1 MRKLKD
7 RITRML
13 EGMWKWII
21 QSRKLIMLF
30 LKPPKEYE
38 GLCRVRIVT
47 GFAALA
53 VSGFGVCGFLCLS
66 SVEGRVYFVILLLVA
81 GIMSLFLIPIRILKR
96 DTYRK
101 VLDEKEEDGGIDEN
115 YLPNPDMAPE
125 QVRARNWGKLIGEY
139 VLLLGGIALFSWII
153 DIPNSPEQVSV
164 PSWLTLFILH
174 CISCL
179 KEFLCSIP
187 YLKDCL
193 VLLLGVV
200 AIVLF
205 IASFITLVQ
214 GKFKTAAC
222 HLSCFIFMC
231 LLLTGIFCLFNGERE
246 VVCAFIWLLAGMSL
260 LEVLLM
266 VRAAWCENNNLRIW
280 RSEKA
285 SEIGARMIVYPALFI
300 FLGVLAQRMQGMQDL
315 VGEKGDLGKAMIA
328 LTILTYP
335 VELWN
340 VFLDVIKS
348 DGKEAVSR
356 NSALETSLDGLRKEM
371 QRTSETM
378 GSLVESQQRMSQCM
392 ESMEKAFGLAETMPG
407 ISCRRTESLYEIKM
421 VLRRRKHDVN

>member
-1 MRKLKD
+1 
-7 RITRML
+7 ML
-13 EGMWKWII
+13 EGIWKWIV
-21 QSRKLIMLF
+21 QNGKLIMLF

-47 GFAALA
+47 FFAALA
-53 VSGFGVCGFLCLS
+53 VSGFGVCGFLWFS
-66 SVEGRVYFVILLLVA
+66 SVEGRVCLVLLLLVA
-81 GIMSLFLIPIRILKR
+81 GIMSLSLIPIRILKR

-115 YLPNPDMAPE
+115 YMPNPDMAPE
-125 QVRARNWGKLIGEY
+125 QVRARNWGRLIGEY
-139 VLLLGGIALFSWII
+139 VLLLGSIALLSWII
-153 DIPNSPEQVSV
+153 DIPNSPEQVLVSNC
-164 PSWLTLFILH
+164 LTFFILH

-179 KEFLCSIP
+179 KEFLYSIP

-193 VLLLGVV
+193 ALLLGVV
-200 AIVLF
+200 TVVLF
-205 IASFITLVQ
+205 IASSITLVQ
-214 GKFKTAAC
+214 GKFETAAC
-222 HLSCFIFMC
+222 HLSCLIFMC

-246 VVCAFIWLLAGMSL
+246 VVCAFIWILASMSL

-280 RSEKA
+280 RSKKA
-285 SEIGARMIVYPALFI
+285 LEIGSRMIVYPALFI

-335 VELWN
+335 IELWN

-348 DGKEAVSR
+348 DGKEAISR
-356 NSALETSLDGLRKEM
+356 SPALETSSDELRKEM
-371 QRTSETM
+371 QRTNETI

-392 ESMEKAFGLAETMPG
+392 ESMEKASGLVGTTPG
-407 ISCRRTESLYEIKM
+407 ISCRCTESSYEIKM
-421 VLRRRKHDVN
+421 VLRRRKHHANH